1 MNKKNKLLS
10 ASLNNP
16 RQTEKK
22 VALYLSKLLKN
33 KSNFINQQVRFKS
46 MINGSYF
53 GEVDIIYDRKRK
65 YVAACET
72 ACELFYI
79 TRFEYETIIVK
90 EFPHSII

>member
-1 MNKKNKLLS
+1 
-10 ASLNNP
+10 
-16 RQTEKK
+16 
-22 VALYLSKLLKN
+22 
-33 KSNFINQQVRFKS
+33 